1 MASQKMAQ
9 APVAEMGDLC
19 QKLAHDR
26 LGTGL
31 ICKRRR
37 NITERVSLGTNCSG
51 SLPYPR
57 LDPKAI
63 IKGLGGRDYSRRGEE
78 PPTRPQP
85 EAGIWSPVLVGVIF
99 RTSPHLSSPPLTSWD
114 LAPCRRLNWAYRWRS
129 QKCPKYTAN
138 VVPRIRIKS

>member
-1 MASQKMAQ
+1 MAGGRSRA
-9 APVAEMGDLC
+9 VLRAEDGPAKDQSENGPGPRSRDGDLC

-37 NITERVSLGTNCSG
+37 NIPERVSLRTNCSG

-63 IKGLGGRDYSRRGEE
+63 IKGLGGRDYSRGGEE
-78 PPTRPQP
+78 LPTPHPP
-85 EAGIWSPVLVGVIF
+85 SL
-99 RTSPHLSSPPLTSWD
+99 
-114 LAPCRRLNWAYRWRS
+114 RLESGAQCWWE
-129 QKCPKYTAN
+129 
-138 VVPRIRIKS
+138 